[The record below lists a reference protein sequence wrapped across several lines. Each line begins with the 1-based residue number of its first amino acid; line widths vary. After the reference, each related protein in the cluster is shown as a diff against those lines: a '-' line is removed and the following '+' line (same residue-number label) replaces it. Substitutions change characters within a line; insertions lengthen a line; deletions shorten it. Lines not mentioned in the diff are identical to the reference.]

1 MAGPSR
7 ISDALR
13 ARIRALE
20 GGGAG
25 LGREVVPLD
34 LGPVDRDLPWGGLPR
49 RSLHEL
55 GGAAAAGA
63 AALFAGRLAQAR
75 DVVVWIEPARGGRIL
90 YGPGLARFGLESR
103 RLILVRARDERESA
117 WALEE
122 ALRSPVVACAVAE
135 LARLDLT
142 LSRRLQLAAE
152 DGGGAGIV
160 LRPGPPDLAA
170 NAALGR
176 WRVEP
181 LARPGPRRWS
191 LALWRCRGGAPRAWT
206 LRLDSDRPMAVVED
220 SDGGLSAPGGGAA
233 RGG

>member
-1 MAGPSR
+1 MPD
-7 ISDALR
+7 ISDSLR

-25 LGREVVPLD
+25 IGREVVPLG
-34 LGPVDRDLPWGGLPR
+34 LAAIDRALPWGGLPR

-55 GGAAAAGA
+55 CGRAAAGA
-63 AALFAGRLAQAR
+63 AALFAGRLARAR
-75 DVVVWIEPARGGRIL
+75 GAVVWIHAARHGQIL
-90 YGPGLARFGLESR
+90 HAPGLARFGLDPR
-103 RLILVRARDERESA
+103 RLLLVLARDEREAA

-122 ALRSPVVACAVAE
+122 ALRSPAVACAVAE
-135 LARLDLT
+135 ASRLDLT

-152 DGGGAGIV
+152 AGGGTGLV

-181 LARPGPRRWS
+181 LALPGPRRWQ
-191 LALWRCRGGAPRAWT
+191 LALWRCRGGAPGSWT
-206 LRLDSDRPMAVVED
+206 LRLEGERAPSLAVED
-220 SDGGLSAPGGGAA
+220 HALSASADGAA
-233 RGG
+233 SGA

>member
-1 MAGPSR
+1 VSG
-7 ISDALR
+7 ISESLR

-25 LGREVVPLD
+25 LGREVVPLG
-34 LGPVDRDLPWGGLPR
+34 LAAIDRALPWGGLPR

-55 GGAAAAGA
+55 GGRAAAGA

-75 DVVVWIEPARGGRIL
+75 GAVVWIHRARSGQIL
-90 YGPGLARFGLESR
+90 HAPGLARFGLDPR
-103 RLILVRARDERESA
+103 RLLLVLARDDRDAA

-122 ALRSPVVACAVAE
+122 ALRSPAVACAVAE

-152 DGGGAGIV
+152 EGGGTGLV

-181 LARPGPRRWS
+181 QALPGPRRWS
-191 LALWRCRGGAPRAWT
+191 LSLWRCRGGAPAVWT
-206 LRLDSDRPMAVVED
+206 LRLDSDREPAVATENLP
-220 SDGGLSAPGGGAA
+220 LSAPDAGAA
-233 RGG
+233 RGA

>member
-1 MAGPSR
+1 MPG
-7 ISDALR
+7 ISESLR

-25 LGREVVPLD
+25 LGREVVPLG
-34 LGPVDRDLPWGGLPR
+34 LAAIDRALPWGGLPR

-55 GGAAAAGA
+55 CGRAAAGA
-63 AALFAGRLAQAR
+63 AALFAGRLAETRGA
-75 DVVVWIEPARGGRIL
+75 VVWIHAARHGQIL
-90 YGPGLARFGLESR
+90 HGPGLARWGLDPR
-103 RLILVRARDERESA
+103 RLLLVLAHDDRESV

-122 ALRSPVVACAVAE
+122 ALRSPAVACAVAE
-135 LARLDLT
+135 TGRLDLT

-152 DGGGAGIV
+152 AGGGTGLV

-181 LARPGPRRWS
+181 LALPGPRRWR
-191 LALWRCRGGAPRAWT
+191 LALWRCRGGAPGAWT
-206 LRLDSDRPMAVVED
+206 LRLDGDRPASLAVED
-220 SDGGLSAPGGGAA
+220 RALSGSACGAA
-233 RGG
+233 RPA